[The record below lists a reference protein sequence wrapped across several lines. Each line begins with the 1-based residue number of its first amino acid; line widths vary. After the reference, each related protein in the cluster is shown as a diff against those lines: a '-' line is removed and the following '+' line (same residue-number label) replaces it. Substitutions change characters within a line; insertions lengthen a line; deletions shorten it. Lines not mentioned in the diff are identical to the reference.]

1 MILAGEIGGTHTR
14 LAAFE
19 TEGNKLNPV
28 IDTVYESQQHSGL
41 AEIIG
46 EFVKTNGVPVDSAC
60 LGVAGPV
67 RGGRCK
73 ISNLSWII
81 DARELA
87 KQLRLHSVGLLND
100 LEAYAYG
107 IDALGDEDFITLNE
121 GSEDATGNR
130 AVVSART
137 GLGVAGLYWDGRR
150 HHPFA
155 CEGGHTNFSPR
166 NDMEDELLRY
176 LRKKYTRVSYERI
189 ASGPGIKNIYDFL
202 HETGKAEEPDWLKEQ
217 IHAAADAPA
226 AISRLA
232 AEGKAPICD
241 QAMLIFVSVY
251 GAHAGDCALT
261 FMSTGGI
268 YVGGSIAAKN
278 LPKMRDPVFMESF
291 LDKGRMAELL
301 KDMPVKI
308 ILNDD
313 AGILGAARYTLIQKA
328 FDRSSRSSV

>member
-1 MILAGEIGGTHTR
+1 
-14 LAAFE
+14 
-19 TEGNKLNPV
+19 
-28 IDTVYESQQHSGL
+28 
-41 AEIIG
+41 
-46 EFVKTNGVPVDSAC
+46 
-60 LGVAGPV
+60 
-67 RGGRCK
+67 
-73 ISNLSWII
+73 
-81 DARELA
+81 
-87 KQLRLHSVGLLND
+87 
-100 LEAYAYG
+100 
-107 IDALGDEDFITLNE
+107 
-121 GSEDATGNR
+121 
-130 AVVSART
+130 
-137 GLGVAGLYWDGRR
+137 
-150 HHPFA
+150 
-155 CEGGHTNFSPR
+155 
-166 NDMEDELLRY
+166 MEDELLRY

-202 HETGKAEEPDWLKEQ
+202 RETGKAEEPDWLKEQ
-217 IHAAADAPA
+217 IQASADPPA

-241 QAMLIFVSVY
+241 QAMLMFVSVY

-328 FDRSSRSSV
+328 FDRTSRSSV